1 MTNEKNEMMKKE
13 KIYCFDFDGTLT
25 TSDTLLEFIKYAKG
39 RGRFLM
45 VFLMYSPLLVLMKLH
60 LYPNWKAKQQI
71 FAHLFAGMRIEKFD
85 ALCRDFAEEY
95 QHLLRPK
102 GVTLVHEALVAGAQ
116 VFIVSA
122 SIDNW
127 VRPFFKVRGLDGVRV
142 LGTQIEVIDGRLTG
156 KFKSNN
162 CYGEEKVHRICEA
175 LTRTINNGKG
185 ASTLDFDRTRYDIEA
200 FGDSRGDKEMLAFAD
215 QGHYKPFRD
224 SL

>member
-1 MTNEKNEMMKKE
+1 MKK
-13 KIYCFDFDGTLT
+13 KLYCFDFDGTLT

-45 VFLMYSPLLVLMKLH
+45 VFLMYSPLLVMMKLH

-85 ALCRDFAEEY
+85 ALCRGFAEES

-102 GVTLVHEALVAGAQ
+102 GITLMHEALVAGVQ

-127 VRPFFKVRGLDGVRV
+127 VRPFFDIRNLKGVQV
-142 LGTQIEVIDGRLTG
+142 LGTQIEVEDGKLTG
-156 KFKSNN
+156 RFKSNN
-162 CYGEEKVHRICEA
+162 CYGKEKVHRIAEA
-175 LTRTINNGKG
+175 LKSFER
-185 ASTLDFDRTRYDIEA
+185 SEYEIEA

-215 QGHYKPFRD
+215 KGHFKPFRE
-224 SL
+224 

>member
-1 MTNEKNEMMKKE
+1 MKK

-25 TSDTLLEFIKYAKG
+25 TSDTLLEFIRYAKG
-39 RGRFLM
+39 TGRFLM

-60 LYPNWKAKQQI
+60 LFPNWKAKQLI

-102 GVTLVHEALVAGAQ
+102 GVTLVHESLVAGAH

-127 VRPFFKVRGLDGVRV
+127 VRPFFKVRGLDGVNLLILDEPTNHLDLKTKDV
-142 LGTQIEVIDGRLTG
+142 LKQ
-156 KFKSNN
+156 
-162 CYGEEKVHRICEA
+162 A
-175 LTRTINNGKG
+175 L
-185 ASTLDFDRTRYDIEA
+185 LDFDGTLIVVSHDRDFLDGLVSKVYE
-200 FGDSRGDKEMLAFAD
+200 FGHGRVREHLCGIYEFLESKKMENL
-215 QGHYKPFRD
+215 QELEKKQ
-224 SL
+224 

>member
-1 MTNEKNEMMKKE
+1 MKK

-39 RGRFLM
+39 TSRFLM
-45 VFLMYSPLLVLMKLH
+45 VFLKYSPLLILMKLH
-60 LYPNWKAKQQI
+60 LYPIWKAKQQI

-85 ALCRDFAEEY
+85 ALCRGFAEES

-102 GVTLVHEALVAGAQ
+102 GITLMHEALVAGAQ

-127 VRPFFKVRGLDGVRV
+127 VRPFFDIRNLKGVQV
-142 LGTQIEVIDGRLTG
+142 LGTQIEVEDGKLTG
-156 KFKSNN
+156 NFKSNN
-162 CYGEEKVHRICEA
+162 CYGKEKVHRIAEA
-175 LTRTINNGKG
+175 LKPFER
-185 ASTLDFDRTRYDIEA
+185 SEYEIEA

-215 QGHYKPFRD
+215 KGHFKPFRE
-224 SL
+224 

>member
-1 MTNEKNEMMKKE
+1 MKK
-13 KIYCFDFDGTLT
+13 KLYCFDFDGTLT

-45 VFLMYSPLLVLMKLH
+45 VFLMYSPLLVMMKLH

-85 ALCRDFAEEY
+85 ALCRDFAEES

-102 GVTLVHEALVAGAQ
+102 GITLMHEALVAGAQ

-127 VRPFFKVRGLDGVRV
+127 VRPFFDIRNLKGVQV
-142 LGTQIEVIDGRLTG
+142 LGTQIEVEDGKLTG
-156 KFKSNN
+156 RFKSNN
-162 CYGEEKVHRICEA
+162 CYGKEKVHRIAEA
-175 LTRTINNGKG
+175 LKSFER
-185 ASTLDFDRTRYDIEA
+185 SEYEIEA

-215 QGHYKPFRD
+215 KGHFKPFRE
-224 SL
+224 

>member
-1 MTNEKNEMMKKE
+1 
-13 KIYCFDFDGTLT
+13 
-25 TSDTLLEFIKYAKG
+25 
-39 RGRFLM
+39 
-45 VFLMYSPLLVLMKLH
+45 
-60 LYPNWKAKQQI
+60 
-71 FAHLFAGMRIEKFD
+71 MRIEKFD

-175 LTRTINNGKG
+175 LTTTAANAYGTP
-185 ASTLDFDRTRYDIEA
+185 SLSFDRAQYDIEA
-200 FGDSRGDKEMLAFAD
+200 FGDSRGDKEMLAYAD
-215 QGHYKPFRD
+215 KGHYKPFRI
-224 SL
+224 

>member
-1 MTNEKNEMMKKE
+1 MKK

-60 LYPNWKAKQQI
+60 LYPNWKAKQRI

-85 ALCRDFAEEY
+85 ALCRGFAEEN

-102 GVTLVHEALVAGAQ
+102 GITLMHEALVAGAQ

-127 VRPFFKVRGLDGVRV
+127 VRPFFDIRNLKGVQV
-142 LGTQIEVIDGRLTG
+142 LGTQIEVEDGKLTG
-156 KFKSNN
+156 RFKSNN
-162 CYGEEKVHRICEA
+162 CYGKEKVHRITEV
-175 LTRTINNGKG
+175 LKSLER
-185 ASTLDFDRTRYDIEA
+185 SEYEIEA

-215 QGHYKPFRD
+215 KGHFKPFRE
-224 SL
+224 S

>member
-1 MTNEKNEMMKKE
+1 MKK

-45 VFLMYSPLLVLMKLH
+45 VFLMYSPLLVMMKLH

-85 ALCRDFAEEY
+85 ALCRGFAEEN

-102 GVTLVHEALVAGAQ
+102 GITLVHEALVAGAQ

-127 VRPFFKVRGLDGVRV
+127 VRPFFDIRNLKGVQV
-142 LGTQIEVIDGRLTG
+142 LGTQIEVEDGKLTG
-156 KFKSNN
+156 NFKSNN
-162 CYGEEKVHRICEA
+162 CYGKEKVHRIAEV
-175 LTRTINNGKG
+175 LKSFER
-185 ASTLDFDRTRYDIEA
+185 SEYEIEA

-215 QGHYKPFRD
+215 KGHFKPFRE
-224 SL
+224 

>member
-1 MTNEKNEMMKKE
+1 MKK

-45 VFLMYSPLLVLMKLH
+45 VFLMYSPLLVMMKLH

-85 ALCRDFAEEY
+85 ALCRSFAEES

-102 GVTLVHEALVAGAQ
+102 GITLMHEALVAGAQ

-127 VRPFFKVRGLDGVRV
+127 VRPFFDIRNLKGVQV
-142 LGTQIEVIDGRLTG
+142 LGTQIEVEDGKLTG
-156 KFKSNN
+156 RFKSNN
-162 CYGEEKVHRICEA
+162 CYGKEKVHRIAEV
-175 LTRTINNGKG
+175 LKSFER
-185 ASTLDFDRTRYDIEA
+185 SEYEIEA

-215 QGHYKPFRD
+215 KGHFKPFRE
-224 SL
+224 

>member
-1 MTNEKNEMMKKE
+1 MKK

-85 ALCRDFAEEY
+85 ALCRGFAEES

-102 GVTLVHEALVAGAQ
+102 GITLMHEALVAGAQ

-127 VRPFFKVRGLDGVRV
+127 VRPFFDIRNLKGVQV
-142 LGTQIEVIDGRLTG
+142 LGTQIEVEDGKLTG
-156 KFKSNN
+156 RFKSNN
-162 CYGEEKVHRICEA
+162 CYGKEKVHRITEV
-175 LTRTINNGKG
+175 LKSFER
-185 ASTLDFDRTRYDIEA
+185 SEYEIEA

-215 QGHYKPFRD
+215 KGHFKPFRE
-224 SL
+224 S

>member
-1 MTNEKNEMMKKE
+1 MKK

-39 RGRFLM
+39 KGRFLM
-45 VFLMYSPLLVLMKLH
+45 VFLMYSPLLILMKLH

-85 ALCRDFAEEY
+85 ALCRGFAKES

-102 GVTLVHEALVAGAQ
+102 GITLMHEALVAGAQ

-127 VRPFFKVRGLDGVRV
+127 VRPFFDIRNLKGVQV
-142 LGTQIEVIDGRLTG
+142 LGTQIEVEDGKLTG
-156 KFKSNN
+156 RFKSNN
-162 CYGEEKVHRICEA
+162 CYGKEKVHRIAEV
-175 LTRTINNGKG
+175 LKSFER
-185 ASTLDFDRTRYDIEA
+185 SEYEIEA

-215 QGHYKPFRD
+215 KGYFKPFRE
-224 SL
+224 

>member
-1 MTNEKNEMMKKE
+1 MKK

-39 RGRFLM
+39 TSRFLM

-60 LYPNWKAKQQI
+60 LFPNGKAKQLI
-71 FAHLFAGMRIEKFD
+71 FAHLFAGMRIAKFD
-85 ALCRDFAEEY
+85 ALCRGFAEES

-102 GVTLVHEALVAGAQ
+102 GITLVHEALVAGAK

-127 VRPFFKVRGLDGVRV
+127 VRPFFDIRNLKGIQV
-142 LGTQIEVIDGRLTG
+142 LGTQIEVVEGKLTG
-156 KFKSNN
+156 RFKSNN
-162 CYGEEKVHRICEA
+162 CYGEEKVRRICEA
-175 LTRTINNGKG
+175 LTTTTGTSIPTTNAYGTT
-185 ASTLDFDRTRYDIEA
+185 SLSFDRSQYDIEA

-215 QGHYKPFRD
+215 QGHYKPFR
-224 SL
+224 

>member
-1 MTNEKNEMMKKE
+1 MKK
-13 KIYCFDFDGTLT
+13 KLYCFDFDGTLT

-39 RGRFLM
+39 RSRFLM

-85 ALCRDFAEEY
+85 ALCRGFAEEN

-102 GVTLVHEALVAGAQ
+102 GITLVHEALVAGAQ

-127 VRPFFKVRGLDGVRV
+127 VRPFFDIRNLKGVQV
-142 LGTQIEVIDGRLTG
+142 LGTQIEVEDDKLTG
-156 KFKSNN
+156 RFKSNN
-162 CYGEEKVHRICEA
+162 CYGKEKVHRIAEV
-175 LTRTINNGKG
+175 LKSFER
-185 ASTLDFDRTRYDIEA
+185 SEYEIEA

-215 QGHYKPFRD
+215 KGHFKPFRE
-224 SL
+224 S

>member
-1 MTNEKNEMMKKE
+1 MKK
-13 KIYCFDFDGTLT
+13 KLYCFDFDGTLT
-25 TSDTLLEFIKYAKG
+25 TNDTLLEFIRYAKG
-39 RGRFLM
+39 TARFLM

-60 LYPNWKAKQQI
+60 LFPNWKAKQLI
-71 FAHLFAGMRIEKFD
+71 FTHLFAGMRIEKFD

-162 CYGEEKVHRICEA
+162 CYGEEKVHRITEV
-175 LTRTINNGKG
+175 LS
-185 ASTLDFDRTRYDIEA
+185 ASTFSPASATPFVRSQYEIEA
-200 FGDSRGDKEMLAFAD
+200 FGDSRGDKEMLTFAD
-215 QGHYKPFRD
+215 KGHYKPFRI
-224 SL
+224 

>member
-1 MTNEKNEMMKKE
+1 MKK
-13 KIYCFDFDGTLT
+13 KLYCFDFDGTLT
-25 TSDTLLEFIKYAKG
+25 TSDTLLEFIRYAKG
-39 RGRFLM
+39 TGRFLI

-60 LYPNWKAKQQI
+60 LFPNWKAKQLI

-162 CYGEEKVHRICEA
+162 CYGEEKVHRITEA
-175 LTRTINNGKG
+175 LSAPTSTSSP
-185 ASTLDFDRTRYDIEA
+185 ASAAPFVRSQYEIEA
-200 FGDSRGDKEMLAFAD
+200 FGDSRGDKEMLTFAD
-215 QGHYKPFRD
+215 KGHYKPFRI
-224 SL
+224 

>member
-1 MTNEKNEMMKKE
+1 MKK
-13 KIYCFDFDGTLT
+13 KLYCFDFDGTLT
-25 TSDTLLEFIKYAKG
+25 TSDTLLEFIRYAKG
-39 RGRFLM
+39 TSRFLM

-60 LYPNWKAKQQI
+60 LFPNWKAKQLI
-71 FAHLFAGMRIEKFD
+71 FTHLFAGMRIEKFD

-162 CYGEEKVHRICEA
+162 CYGEEKVHRITEA
-175 LTRTINNGKG
+175 LSAPTSTSSP
-185 ASTLDFDRTRYDIEA
+185 ASTFSPASAPFVRSQYEIEA

-215 QGHYKPFRD
+215 KGHYKPFR
-224 SL
+224 

>member
-1 MTNEKNEMMKKE
+1 MKK

-39 RGRFLM
+39 TSRFLM
-45 VFLMYSPLLVLMKLH
+45 VFLKYSPLLVLMKLH

-85 ALCRDFAEEY
+85 ALCRGFAEES

-102 GVTLVHEALVAGAQ
+102 GITLMHEALVAGAQ

-127 VRPFFKVRGLDGVRV
+127 VRPFFDIRNLKGVQV
-142 LGTQIEVIDGRLTG
+142 LGTQIEVEDGKLTG
-156 KFKSNN
+156 NFKSNN
-162 CYGEEKVHRICEA
+162 CYGKEKVHRIAEA
-175 LTRTINNGKG
+175 LKPFER
-185 ASTLDFDRTRYDIEA
+185 SEYEIEA

-215 QGHYKPFRD
+215 KGHFKPFRE
-224 SL
+224 

>member
-1 MTNEKNEMMKKE
+1 MKK
-13 KIYCFDFDGTLT
+13 KLYCFDFDGTLT

-45 VFLMYSPLLVLMKLH
+45 VFLMYSPLLVMMKLH

-85 ALCRDFAEEY
+85 ALCRGFAEEN

-102 GVTLVHEALVAGAQ
+102 GITLLHEALVAGVQ

-127 VRPFFKVRGLDGVRV
+127 VRPFFDIRNLKGVQV
-142 LGTQIEVIDGRLTG
+142 LGTQIEVEDGKLTG
-156 KFKSNN
+156 NFKSNN
-162 CYGEEKVHRICEA
+162 CYGKEKVHRIAEA
-175 LTRTINNGKG
+175 LKSFER
-185 ASTLDFDRTRYDIEA
+185 SEYEIEA

-215 QGHYKPFRD
+215 KGHFKPFRE
-224 SL
+224 

>member
-1 MTNEKNEMMKKE
+1 MKK
-13 KIYCFDFDGTLT
+13 KLYCFDFDGTLT

-39 RGRFLM
+39 RSRFLM
-45 VFLMYSPLLVLMKLH
+45 VFLMYSPLLVMMKLH

-85 ALCRDFAEEY
+85 ALCRGFAEES

-102 GVTLVHEALVAGAQ
+102 GITLMHEALVAGAQ

-127 VRPFFKVRGLDGVRV
+127 VRPFFDIRNLKGVQV
-142 LGTQIEVIDGRLTG
+142 LGTQIEVEDGKLTG
-156 KFKSNN
+156 NFKSNN
-162 CYGEEKVHRICEA
+162 CYGKEKVHRIAEA
-175 LTRTINNGKG
+175 LKSFER
-185 ASTLDFDRTRYDIEA
+185 SEYEIEA

-215 QGHYKPFRD
+215 KGHFKPFRE
-224 SL
+224 

>member
-1 MTNEKNEMMKKE
+1 MKK

-39 RGRFLM
+39 TGRFLM

-60 LYPNWKAKQQI
+60 LFPNWKAKQQI

-85 ALCRDFAEEY
+85 ALCHGFAEEN

-102 GVTLVHEALVAGAQ
+102 GITLVHESLVAGAQ

-127 VRPFFKVRGLDGVRV
+127 VRPFFDIRNLKGVQV
-142 LGTQIEVIDGRLTG
+142 LGTQIEVEDGKLTG
-156 KFKSNN
+156 NFKSNN
-162 CYGEEKVHRICEA
+162 CYGKEKVHRIAEA
-175 LTRTINNGKG
+175 LKSFER
-185 ASTLDFDRTRYDIEA
+185 SEYEIEA

-215 QGHYKPFRD
+215 KGHFKPFRE
-224 SL
+224 

>member
-1 MTNEKNEMMKKE
+1 MKK

-45 VFLMYSPLLVLMKLH
+45 VFLMYSPLMVMMKLH

-85 ALCRDFAEEY
+85 ALCREFAEEN

-102 GVTLVHEALVAGAQ
+102 GITLLHEALVAGAQ

-127 VRPFFKVRGLDGVRV
+127 VRPFFDIRNLKGVQV
-142 LGTQIEVIDGRLTG
+142 LGTQIEVEDGKLTG
-156 KFKSNN
+156 NFKSNN
-162 CYGEEKVHRICEA
+162 CYGKEKVHRIAEA
-175 LTRTINNGKG
+175 LKSFER
-185 ASTLDFDRTRYDIEA
+185 SEYEIEA

-215 QGHYKPFRD
+215 KGHFKPFRE
-224 SL
+224 S